1 VTRVLV
7 VDDEPQ
13 ILRALRINLRVR
25 QYEVFTAA
33 SGAEALAVASR
44 HPPDLVILDL
54 GLPDLSGIDVIQ
66 GLRGWTAAPIV
77 VLSGR
82 ADSAD
87 KVEALDAGAD
97 DYVTKPF
104 SMDELLARMRAAVRR
119 AGAPD
124 EQPRIRLGDL
134 VVDLAAKRV
143 EHAAPAALSRTGPDA
158 GTSDAAG
165 APEGDIRLT
174 PTEWHLLEV
183 LLRHPGKLLSQQQ
196 LLTEVWGPGYASA
209 TGNLRLYMAQL
220 RRKLEPD
227 PARPRW
233 LITEP
238 GMGYRYQPDP
248 DDGPAEGG

>member
-1 VTRVLV
+1 VTTVLV
-7 VDDEPQ
+7 IDDEPQ

-25 QYEVFTAA
+25 HYDVHTAGTG
-33 SGAEALAVASR
+33 SQALELAAKY
-44 HPPDLVILDL
+44 PPDLVILDL
-54 GLPDLSGIDVIQ
+54 GLPDLDGVEVIH
-66 GLRGWTAAPIV
+66 GLRGWTEAPII

-82 ADSAD
+82 ADSTD

-97 DYVTKPF
+97 DYLTKPF
-104 SMDELLARMRAAVRR
+104 AMDELLARMRAVSRRVSADQDVPAVR
-119 AGAPD
+119 
-124 EQPRIRLGDL
+124 LGRL

-143 EHAAPAALSRTGPDA
+143 RRDPGDGDA
-158 GTSDAAG
+158 G
-165 APEGDIRLT
+165 GDIRLT

-183 LLRHPGKLLSQQQ
+183 LVRNPGKLLSQQ
-196 LLTEVWGPGYASA
+196 LLLAEVWGPGYADA

-233 LITEP
+233 LLTEP

-248 DDGPAEGG
+248 EIA

>member
-1 VTRVLV
+1 VTTVLV

-25 QYEVFTAA
+25 QYEVHVAGTGTQALEVAA
-33 SGAEALAVASR
+33 K

-54 GLPDLSGIDVIQ
+54 GLPDLDGVEVIH
-66 GLRGWTAAPIV
+66 GLRGWTDAPII

-82 ADSAD
+82 ADSSD

-104 SMDELLARMRAAVRR
+104 SMEELLARMRAVSRR
-119 AGAPD
+119 QGGDAGTP
-124 EQPRIRLGDL
+124 QVRLGDL
-134 VVDLAAKRV
+134 TVDLAAKRV
-143 EHAAPAALSRTGPDA
+143 IRGGGAGGTG
-158 GTSDAAG
+158 
-165 APEGDIRLT
+165 GDIRLT

-183 LLRHPGKLLSQQQ
+183 LLRSPGKLLSQQQ
-196 LLTEVWGPGYASA
+196 LLTEVWGPGYQDAA
-209 TGNLRLYMAQL
+209 GNLRLYMAQL

-233 LITEP
+233 LLTEP
-238 GMGYRYQPDP
+238 GMGYRFQA
-248 DDGPAEGG
+248 G

>member
-1 VTRVLV
+1 MSARPPGPGGARVLIV
-7 VDDEPQ
+7 EDEPAL
-13 ILRALRINLRVR
+13 LRALRIDLRAR
-25 QYEVFTAA
+25 GYEVQTATT
-33 SGAEALAVASR
+33 GRDALAQASR
-44 HPPDLVILDL
+44 QPPDVVLLDL
-54 GLPDLSGIDVIQ
+54 GLPDGDGTAVITK
-66 GLRGWTAAPIV
+66 LRRWSEAPVI

-82 ADSAD
+82 TSAQD
-87 KVEALDAGAD
+87 KIGALDAGAD

-104 SMDELLARMRAAVRR
+104 AMDELLARMRAALRR
-119 AGAPD
+119 AAPPED
-124 EQPRIRLGDL
+124 APQIKLGDL

-143 EHAAPAALSRTGPDA
+143 DGP
-158 GTSDAAG
+158 G
-165 APEGDIRLT
+165 GDVRLT

-238 GMGYRYQPDP
+238 GMGYRFEPSP
-248 DDGPAEGG
+248 